1 MLCTVALLRLPYERR
16 SVTFSKGRIN
26 KLPSGTFWVLDSGY
40 YSRAAVGQCIFVP
53 KTINNCGNAPELI
66 TYKASS
72 IARAIGDSH
81 KIPVGVIREVSTYT
95 AGIDLCDEVTTFVP
109 VKTRGCAGAIRHRAG
124 VRIRRIIVLI
134 GYRGRFTQIAP
145 VACIPH

>member
-1 MLCTVALLRLPYERR
+1 MFCTIALLRLPYERW
-16 SVTFSKGRIN
+16 SVTFSRGRID
-26 KLPSGTFWVLDSGY
+26 KLPPGTFWVLDSGY
-40 YSRAAVGQCIFVP
+40 YARAAVGQCIFIP
-53 KTINNCGNAPELI
+53 KTINNFDNAPELI

-72 IARAIGDSH
+72 ITRAIGGSH
-81 KIPVGVIREVSTYT
+81 KIPVGVIREIGTYT
-95 AGIDLCDEVTTFVP
+95 AGIDLCDEVATFVP

-134 GYRGRFTQIAP
+134 GYRGRVAQIAP